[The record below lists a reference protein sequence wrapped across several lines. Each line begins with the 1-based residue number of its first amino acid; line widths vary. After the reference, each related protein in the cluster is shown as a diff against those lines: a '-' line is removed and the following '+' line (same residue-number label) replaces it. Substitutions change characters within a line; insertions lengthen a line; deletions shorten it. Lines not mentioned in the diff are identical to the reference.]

1 MGLIIVLVLV
11 GLGISYVFQ
20 KSLWKSHPKNDI
32 IIENIF
38 GIYLFGIAG
47 YLIVIALPTKEEC
60 VHKKGFSVENNTID
74 KHKDKNDK

>member
-11 GLGISYVFQ
+11 GLGISYVLSEEFMEIAS
-20 KSLWKSHPKNDI
+20 KKWYYNRK
-32 IIENIF
+32 F
-38 GIYLFGIAG
+38 FWYFLFGIAG

>member
-11 GLGISYVFQ
+11 GLGISYVYQ

-38 GIYLFGIAG
+38 VWDSRILNCHCFA
-47 YLIVIALPTKEEC
+47 
-60 VHKKGFSVENNTID
+60 H
-74 KHKDKNDK
+74 